1 VRVVGAGPSLRI
13 EHRVPGGDANPY
25 LAVAAIIAA
34 GLHGIEHELPLPP
47 EQAGNTAPPNAQRL
61 PETLGTAVELFA
73 GSDIAAKAFGDAVVG
88 HYAHAAREEL
98 HAFHST
104 VTDWER
110 ARGFERR

>member
-1 VRVVGAGPSLRI
+1 VVGAGPSLRI

-47 EQAGNTAPPNAQRL
+47 EQAGNTIVPNAQRL
-61 PETLGTAVELFA
+61 PETLNAAVELFA
-73 GSDIAAKAFGDAVVG
+73 GSDIAAKAFGDKVVG

-98 HAFHST
+98 SAFHST